1 MESQVGGKPY
11 VSNQS
16 RPLTSRGIFG
26 GTAITEYVPF
36 PINRVP

>member
-1 MESQVGGKPY
+1 LA

-16 RPLTSRGIFG
+16 RPLASRGN
-26 GTAITEYVPF
+26 TATTNNGKPVRRF